1 MVEKGNRDGICQVLH
16 RYAKENNKYTK
27 SYDKSIESSYLMYLD
42 PKNFYGWTMS
52 QRLPEN
58 GFEWANTLSKVDE
71 HFIKS
76 YDDNSD
82 KGYFFE
88 VDVEY
93 QKNFHN
99 LQSDLPFLPA
109 RKKIE
114 KCNKFVYDFNDKN
127 YVVIITL
134 NQSIKTEQNYVTWI
148 LTALLFIL
156 KLKIFMKTLLVML
169 KDGLIHLTMM
179 RMMKDRFP

>member
-71 HFIKS
+71 RFIES

-82 KGYFFE
+82 KGYFF
-88 VDVEY
+88 
-93 QKNFHN
+93 
-99 LQSDLPFLPA
+99 
-109 RKKIE
+109 
-114 KCNKFVYDFNDKN
+114 
-127 YVVIITL
+127 
-134 NQSIKTEQNYVTWI
+134 
-148 LTALLFIL
+148 
-156 KLKIFMKTLLVML
+156 
-169 KDGLIHLTMM
+169 
-179 RMMKDRFP
+179 